1 MCRLRSSEDIS
12 TSSSSISHKLGG
24 LQDLHDCVEK
34 LLQLP
39 LTQQALAQKQN
50 KKCANELLDGSLR
63 LLGNIKDAL
72 KYLSSRKM
80 VKKAIQKAMK
90 NLKGSSLNKDNETVA
105 IVSKLG
111 DVKAITLTSFGS
123 LLSFIAGP
131 KSQPRSWSLVSKM
144 MQSRKVAC
152 KEETEANEFAIVDA
166 ALY

>member
-1 MCRLRSSEDIS
+1 LLRRCSNPLSVLSQVRRHNQSRRDGQHAKKKIHMQMNLKMSHTHLFKKWLSTLDLIASPQIDEHMCRLRSSEDIS

-72 KYLSSRKM
+72 
-80 VKKAIQKAMK
+80 
-90 NLKGSSLNKDNETVA
+90 
-105 IVSKLG
+105 
-111 DVKAITLTSFGS
+111 
-123 LLSFIAGP
+123 
-131 KSQPRSWSLVSKM
+131 SQT
-144 MQSRKVAC
+144 
-152 KEETEANEFAIVDA
+152 KE
-166 ALY
+166 